1 MHKLNNDHVLTCPQ
15 KQVHKPS
22 SIRKKSLDFAVVLSK
37 KLCQSDLDIVKKL
50 EKFSS
55 LEIIRI
61 KRN

>member
-15 KQVHKPS
+15 KQVNPVQFG
-22 SIRKKSLDFAVVLSK
+22 KKSLDFAVVLSK